1 MEEITVDAGYIQQVE
16 ESGTSVL
23 KLCTRRTFISKRDNF
38 NFFIVCFTRCTFFLK
53 GEDTQGPAKVKVTR
67 S

>member
-1 MEEITVDAGYIQQVE
+1 MEEITVDAGCIQPVE

-38 NFFIVCFTRCTFFLK
+38 NFFIVCFTRCTLFLK
-53 GEDTQGPAKVKVTR
+53 GKITQGPAKVKVTK